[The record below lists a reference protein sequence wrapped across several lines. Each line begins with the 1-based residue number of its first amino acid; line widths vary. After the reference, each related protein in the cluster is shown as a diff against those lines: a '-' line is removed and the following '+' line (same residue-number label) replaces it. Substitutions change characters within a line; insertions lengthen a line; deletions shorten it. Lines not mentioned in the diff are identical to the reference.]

1 MANVSAG
8 LPASS
13 RAGRSTGESRF
24 AEMAISFTSWA
35 ERWYPDSFVF
45 AALTVIVVAAAALL
59 LGAKPLDVANA
70 FGSGFWTIITFTM
83 QMTFVT
89 ITGYVVATA
98 PICAR
103 FIEAIA
109 HAPKTARGAVAFV
122 ALVSMAASFF
132 NWALSM
138 ILGGLLVQ
146 ALARRNDLRMDYRAA
161 GAAAYLGLGA
171 TWALGLNSSAA
182 QLQANPG
189 SLPKVIADITGV
201 IPYSQTIFLW
211 QSMLMAL
218 IITVVSIA
226 IAYYSAPGEKSARTA
241 GDLGVDLTPPA
252 ATTRVEKETRP
263 GEWFERTPYI
273 SILIA
278 VLGFGFIGYEFS
290 TKDPLLAISNLN
302 TYNLLFLLFGLVLH
316 WRLGNFLSAVN
327 KAVPACAG
335 VLIQFPLYG
344 SIAYLLTT
352 VKGAGGSTISHHL
365 ANIFVSISNQETF
378 PVLIGIYSAVLGF
391 LVPSGGGKWI
401 IEAPYVMQAA
411 KELHTHM
418 GWAVQVYN
426 AAEAIP
432 NLVNPFW
439 MLPLI
444 GILGLKARDIV
455 GFTFTQFV
463 FHIPLVLFL
472 LWFFG
477 RTLLPG

>member
-1 MANVSAG
+1 VAT
-8 LPASS
+8 L
-13 RAGRSTGESRF
+13 
-24 AEMAISFTSWA
+24 
-35 ERWYPDSFVF
+35 
-45 AALTVIVVAAAALL
+45 AL
-59 LGAKPLDVANA
+59 GSKPLDVANA
-70 FGSGFWTIITFTM
+70 FGNGFWTIITFTM

-109 HAPKTARGAVAFV
+109 HSPKTARGAVAFV
-122 ALVSMAASFF
+122 ALVSMAASYF

-146 ALARRNDLRMDYRAA
+146 ALARRNDLKMDYRAA

-189 SLPKVIADITGV
+189 SLPKVIADITGI

-218 IITVVSIA
+218 IITVVSIT
-226 IAYYSAPGEKSARTA
+226 IAYYSAPGEKTA
-241 GDLGVDLTPPA
+241 VTAAALGIDLTPPA
-252 ATTRVEKETRP
+252 AAIAKKQDRP

-273 SILIA
+273 SLAIA
-278 VLGFGFIGYEFS
+278 VMGFGFIGYEFA

-302 TYNLLFLLFGLVLH
+302 TYNLMFLLIGLVLH
-316 WRLGNFLSAVN
+316 WRLGNFLAAVT

-352 VKGAGGSTISHHL
+352 VKGSDGFTISHHL
-365 ANIFVSISNQETF
+365 ANIFVTISNQETF
-378 PVLIGIYSAVLGF
+378 AVLIGVYSAVLGF

-411 KELHTHM
+411 KDLHTHL
-418 GWAVQVYN
+418 GWAVEVYN
-426 AAEAIP
+426 AAEAVP
-432 NLVNPFW
+432 NLINPFW
-439 MLPLI
+439 MLPLV

-463 FHIPLVLFL
+463 FHVPMVLFL
-472 LWFFG
+472 LWIFG
-477 RTLLPG
+477 LTLLPG